1 MDTAGPGK
9 INILIVKLSAIG
21 DVVHTLP
28 SLTALRELYP
38 LAHITWVVEEA
49 ASDLLVGHPDLDRL
63 LVSKRKQWFGDL
75 ASPKHRGG
83 AIREIRAFLKALRD
97 RPYDLVIDFH
107 GLFKSGLIVLL
118 SGGRRKLGY
127 DSMQE
132 MSGLFL
138 NEKIPEDMGKHAVD
152 RYLDF
157 LRHLGAETP
166 EPRFHIPVG
175 EENKKRV
182 DALLEAGGVAREDRF
197 VAVSPVALWETK
209 LWEEKKFAV
218 LCDRL
223 NEELNMKTVL
233 TGARADGILRRIEKT
248 MTRPGVNLGGR
259 TTLRDLAYLFGRSVL
274 LVTTDSGPM
283 HIAAAMGTPVVALF
297 GPTSPSR
304 TGPYGKGHVVIR
316 RDLECSP
323 CFLKKCDEMT
333 CMKEISVEEVFEA
346 VKAKL
351 SRPERAAD
359 SMQKKAGE
367 SG

>member
-28 SLTALRELYP
+28 SLAALRQLYP

-49 ASDLLVGHPDLDRL
+49 SSDILVGHPDLDRL
-63 LVSKRKQWFGDL
+63 LVSKRRKWLRDL
-75 ASPKHRGG
+75 ANPGHAGG
-83 AIREIRAFLKALRD
+83 AVREIRAFLKTLRD

-107 GLFKSGLIVLL
+107 GLFKSGLLVLL

-132 MSGLFL
+132 LSGLFL
-138 NEKIPEDMGKHAVD
+138 NEKIPEDMEKHAVD

-157 LRHLGAETP
+157 VRHLGAETG
-166 EPRFHIPVG
+166 EPRFYIPVG
-175 EENKKRV
+175 EENRRRV
-182 DALLEAGGVAREDRF
+182 DSLLESKGIAGDERF
-197 VAVSPVALWETK
+197 VAVSPVALWDTK
-209 LWEEKKFAV
+209 LWEEKKFAM

-223 NEELNMKTVL
+223 IGELKLKAVL
-233 TGARADGILRRIEKT
+233 TGARADGILQRIEKS
-248 MTRPGVNLGGR
+248 MTRPIANLGGL
-259 TTLRDLAYLFGRSVL
+259 TTLRDLAYLFRRAAL
-274 LVTTDSGPM
+274 LITTDSGPM

-304 TGPYGKGHVVIR
+304 TGPYGKGNIIIR
-316 RDLECSP
+316 KDLECSP
-323 CFLKKCDEMT
+323 CFQKRCDELT

-346 VKAKL
+346 VKGKL
-351 SRPERAAD
+351 SGTGGMAD
-359 SMQKKAGE
+359 SLQK
-367 SG
+367 